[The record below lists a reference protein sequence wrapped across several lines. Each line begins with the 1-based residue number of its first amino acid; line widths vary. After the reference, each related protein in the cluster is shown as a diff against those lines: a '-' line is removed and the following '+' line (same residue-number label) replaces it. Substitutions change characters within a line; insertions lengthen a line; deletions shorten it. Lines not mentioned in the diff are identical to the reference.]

1 MACEELAL
9 IVACRE
15 GSLEACSQLLSQ
27 YEGYIYSL
35 CYRFSHQREEALEM
49 AQEAMFR
56 LIQALPSFQPNRR
69 FKPWLRRVVI
79 NSCLN
84 LIRHKEPATIPLENA
99 ERWPAATAADPA
111 AQAEA
116 LEIQHSLHKA
126 LQDLPV
132 ITRLVIVLRHQEG
145 LSYQEIADETGL
157 PIGTVRTHLH
167 RGRQR
172 LRAALSEHYAWEAS
186 L

>member
-1 MACEELAL
+1 MRLACEELAL

-69 FKPWLRRVVI
+69 FKPWLRRV
-79 NSCLN
+79 NN
-84 LIRHKEPATIPLENA
+84 
-99 ERWPAATAADPA
+99 
-111 AQAEA
+111 Q
-116 LEIQHSLHKA
+116 
-126 LQDLPV
+126 
-132 ITRLVIVLRHQEG
+132 
-145 LSYQEIADETGL
+145 
-157 PIGTVRTHLH
+157 
-167 RGRQR
+167 
-172 LRAALSEHYAWEAS
+172 
-186 L
+186 